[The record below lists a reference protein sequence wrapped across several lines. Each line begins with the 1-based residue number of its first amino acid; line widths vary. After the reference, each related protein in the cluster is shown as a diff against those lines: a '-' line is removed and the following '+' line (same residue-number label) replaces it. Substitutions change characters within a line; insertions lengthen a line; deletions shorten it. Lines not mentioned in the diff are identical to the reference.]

1 MRITA
6 ALVGVIGVIAASSP
20 AAADYV
26 DMAKA
31 SEACGTAP
39 SERGLPNCGGAINFD
54 PDPELINV
62 TPPII
67 EEPVVH
73 KPPIDYE
80 QQYRPVFE
88 LVWRAGGA
96 RVFGVQSDSVNAFGF
111 DAGVHRDRFAL
122 LAEYSIGGVGYHTTI
137 VPERGDGTPVNVGSD
152 GLIHRFGALARY
164 SFAKIASTPESDEFQ
179 VMGDLFIDAGAGVEV
194 IRWDD
199 GGTLVRPDLAL
210 GIGGS
215 LAFRVSNHQ
224 RGALSVALRSYAARR
239 SDRDGLAELC
249 SAPCSWP
256 SSPTSWSDRSYML
269 EVGYTF
275 GP

>member
-6 ALVGVIGVIAASSP
+6 ALVGVIAATSP

-31 SEACGTAP
+31 SEACGASP
-39 SERGLPNCGGAINFD
+39 AQKGLPNCGGEVIFD
-54 PDPELINV
+54 PDPEPPINV
-62 TPPII
+62 TPPVI
-67 EEPVVH
+67 EDPVVVR
-73 KPPIDYE
+73 KPIDYE
-80 QQYRPVFE
+80 PQYRPVYE

-96 RVFGVQSDSVNAFGF
+96 RVFGVESDSINAFGF
-111 DAGVHRDRFAL
+111 DAGVHRDRLAL
-122 LAEYSIGGVGYHTTI
+122 LAEYSIGGIGYHTTI
-137 VPERGDGTPVNVGSD
+137 VPERGDGTPVSVGSD

-164 SFAKIASTPESDEFQ
+164 SFAKIASAPDSEEFQ
-179 VMGDLFIDAGAGVEV
+179 AIGDLFVDVGAGVEV

-199 GGTLVRPDLAL
+199 GGTLVRPDLAF
-210 GIGGS
+210 GIGAS
-215 LAFRVSNHQ
+215 LGFRVSNHQ
-224 RGALSVALRSYAARR
+224 RGAFSVAFRSYAARR
-239 SDRDGLAELC
+239 SDRDGLAETC

-269 EVGYTF
+269 ELGYTF

>member
-6 ALVGVIGVIAASSP
+6 ALVGFVGVIAATSP

-31 SEACGTAP
+31 SRACGDP
-39 SERGLPNCGGAINFD
+39 CEREPIFD
-54 PDPELINV
+54 PDPE
-62 TPPII
+62 PPTNPPVI
-67 EEPVVH
+67 EDPVVAP
-73 KPPIDYE
+73 KPRIDRE

-96 RVFGVQSDSVNAFGF
+96 RVFGVQSDSINAFGF
-111 DAGVHRDRFAL
+111 DAGIHRDRLAL
-122 LAEYSIGGVGYHTTI
+122 LAEYSIGGIGYHTTI
-137 VPERGDGTPVNVGSD
+137 VPERGDGTPVSVGSD
-152 GLIHRFGALARY
+152 GLIHRFGALGRY
-164 SFAKIASTPESDEFQ
+164 SFAKIASAPESDEFQ
-179 VMGDLFIDAGAGVEV
+179 AIGDLFVDVGAGVEV

-199 GGTLVRPDLAL
+199 GGTLVRPDLAF
-210 GIGGS
+210 GIGAS

-224 RGALSVALRSYAARR
+224 RGALSVAVRSYAARR
-239 SDRDGLAELC
+239 SDRDGLPETC

-269 EVGYTF
+269 ELGYTF